1 MMVKYPASSA
11 YKMQFE
17 GIMATSMNKVMARHG
32 LLQFFFLH
40 GCFCKIGFG
49 LPTGFSEGGGQI
61 AKNADFAIKI
71 KNWQLTFSSSAG
83 SPLEFGLSF

>member
-1 MMVKYPASSA
+1 
-11 YKMQFE
+11 
-17 GIMATSMNKVMARHG
+17 
-32 LLQFFFLH
+32 LH